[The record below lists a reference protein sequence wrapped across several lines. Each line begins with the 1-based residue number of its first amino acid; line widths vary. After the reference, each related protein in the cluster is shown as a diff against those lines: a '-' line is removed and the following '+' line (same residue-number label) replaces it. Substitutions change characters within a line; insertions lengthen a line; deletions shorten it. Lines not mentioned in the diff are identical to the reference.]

1 MPVHLD
7 DRHERLAAQ
16 LDGPLPRLR
25 IDHMLAFAWK
35 FLLPM
40 SFAAFLSAACWHYA
54 GRGPLAWLLSLAIV
68 GIPYLVLGTAFSNRF
83 ALSRRT
89 YQFSE

>member
-1 MPVHLD
+1 
-7 DRHERLAAQ
+7 
-16 LDGPLPRLR
+16 
-25 IDHMLAFAWK
+25 
-35 FLLPM
+35 M

-68 GIPYLVLGTAFSNRF
+68 AIPYLILGTAFTNRF
-83 ALSRRT
+83 AISRRT